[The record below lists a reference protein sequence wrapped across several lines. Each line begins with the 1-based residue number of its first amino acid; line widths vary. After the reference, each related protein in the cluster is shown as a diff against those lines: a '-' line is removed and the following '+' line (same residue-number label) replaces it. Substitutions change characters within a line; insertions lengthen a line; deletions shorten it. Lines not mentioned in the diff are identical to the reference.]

1 MVSFKDILMKH
12 PAPKTT
18 TTETTTP
25 TKETTTATETATPTK
40 ETTTATTAV
49 KKFTP
54 ILRVVV
60 PRLNNNNIDINTN
73 TNTSDANH
81 DGDDNDDYRYTK
93 SSHNRETKG
102 KMRPD
107 EARRLAWTMQKKD
120 MQRKQ
125 QR

>member
-12 PAPKTT
+12 PAP
-18 TTETTTP
+18 E
-25 TKETTTATETATPTK
+25 TTATETATPTK
-40 ETTTATTAV
+40 ETTTAATATTTAV
-49 KKFTP
+49 KKP
-54 ILRVVV
+54 ILRVVE
-60 PRLNNNNIDINTN
+60 PRQNNNNIDINTN

-81 DGDDNDDYRYTK
+81 DDDDNDTANSDYRCTK

-125 QR
+125 QRR